1 MPVSLNQTGA
11 IVVTTNDKKRVA
23 FVGQP
28 NTGKSTFFN
37 RITKAGAG
45 VANWPGLTVDLMQ
58 ADLPIDGES
67 VEFVDLPGIYD
78 LDGFTEDEAVVQNF
92 LQNYAID
99 LIVIVIN
106 ASQIDRQV
114 RMPLQVKALG
124 LPAMVVLNMADEVRR
139 FGVHIDTLQ
148 LSQNLGMPVYTI
160 SAKYGSGCNAAIE
173 GIHKALVEAES
184 SYKVVDLVAHL
195 GRSPV
200 TEEDLSQAI
209 ERGVTMPDPG
219 LVTLTNRLDAVLLHP
234 VFGLPIF
241 FLSMLAIFMSI
252 WFIGIPAQD
261 PVSTFTD
268 WFQSAALQPALKF
281 LPQIV
286 QDFILN
292 GPYAGF
298 AALLGFVPLVAFFF
312 VVMTA
317 LEDSGYLSR
326 AAYLMDATMRKAGL
340 DGRGFVMQ
348 LFGFGCNVP
357 AIMGTRTI
365 RSRSQRL
372 LSILV
377 IPFALCSARLQV
389 FVFFLGI
396 ILPGPSGAVALWLL
410 YLISFAVAFI
420 IAAIFNL
427 SGQFKSKDPFVIEL
441 PPYRTPTF
449 AQVGLNVWHE
459 MKTFVQKLSVFMI
472 IGTTL
477 TWFLTNYPGGAE
489 GMQTY
494 AGQIGS
500 IFQPLM
506 QPLGIN
512 PLLTVSLIIG
522 FVAKEVQL
530 AAVATM
536 YGMADGSGALTQKLG
551 SVLDFGKGF
560 SYCLFSLLYVPC
572 LTTVAT
578 IWGETKSTRF
588 TLLSIGVSMIT
599 AWVVAFLF
607 YQGWILFAG

>member
-1 MPVSLNQTGA
+1 MSVSLNQTGA
-11 IVVTTNDKKRVA
+11 TVVTTNDKKRVA

-45 VANWPGLTVDLMQ
+45 VANWPGLTVDLMK
-58 ADLPIDGES
+58 AEIPIDGKS

-92 LQNYAID
+92 LQNYAVD
-99 LIVIVIN
+99 LIVVVIN

-114 RMPLQVKALG
+114 RMPLQIKALG
-124 LPAMVVLNMADEVRR
+124 LPALAVLNMADEVKR

-148 LSQNLGMPVYTI
+148 LSQDIGMPVFTI
-160 SAKYGSGCNAAIE
+160 SAKYGSGCNSAID
-173 GIHKALVEAES
+173 GIYKAVAEAES
-184 SYKVVDLVAHL
+184 SYKVVDLVDHL
-195 GRSPV
+195 GRTPV
-200 TEEDLSQAI
+200 TDEDLSKAI
-209 ERGVTMPDPG
+209 ELGVKMPDPG
-219 LVTLTNRLDAVLLHP
+219 LVTLTNRMDAVLLHP

-241 FLSMLAIFMSI
+241 FLSMLAIFMAI
-252 WFIGIPAQD
+252 WFIGMPAQD
-261 PVSTFTD
+261 PVGDFTD
-268 WFQSAALQPALKF
+268 WFQSTALAPALKF

-326 AAYLMDATMRKAGL
+326 AAYLMDAIMRKAGL

-410 YLISFAVAFI
+410 YLISFGVAFTM
-420 IAAIFNL
+420 AAIFNL

-449 AQVGLNVWHE
+449 KQVGLNVWNE

-500 IFQPLM
+500 VFQPLM
-506 QPLGIN
+506 KPLGIN

-536 YGMADGSGALTQKLG
+536 YGMSDGSAALTEKLG
-551 SVLDFGKGF
+551 TVLDFGKGF

-578 IWGETKSTRF
+578 IWGETKSARF
-588 TLLSIGVSMIT
+588 TIFSVVVSMLT
-599 AWVVAFLF
+599 AWFVAFVF
-607 YQGWILFAG
+607 YQCWLLFTT